1 MRVPYLSLLAI
12 LGLYI
17 FVTAPSL
24 PGIETRVAAHA
35 SNVANTAIAAAVAPH
50 AKNPPLPD
58 PVLTPGA
65 AIDVAVS
72 TLCEPGY
79 ARMQRHTARA
89 LKLAI
94 YAAYQIAPDSG
105 RYEIDH
111 LIPLALGGADIAS
124 NLWPQRYGDGSA
136 AEKDKLE
143 KFLHREVCAGKIPLR
158 VAQAEIAKDWRSTYR
173 KYFGE

>member
-24 PGIETRVAAHA
+24 PGVERSVVAHV
-35 SNVANTAIAAAVAPH
+35 SPAAAGRIASAPRTK
-50 AKNPPLPD
+50 APALPD
-58 PVLTPGA
+58 PALTPGA
-65 AIDVAVS
+65 VLDVALDR
-72 TLCEPGY
+72 LCAPNY
-79 ARMQRHTARA
+79 VRSQHPTSRA

-94 YAAYQIAPDSG
+94 YAAYRIAPDSG

-136 AEKDKLE
+136 AEKDRLE

-158 VAQAEIAKDWRSTYR
+158 VAQAEIAKDWRTTYR
-173 KYFGE
+173 KYFGD

>member
-24 PGIETRVAAHA
+24 PGVERSVVAHVSTEAGRIA
-35 SNVANTAIAAAVAPH
+35 TAPRAKAPS
-50 AKNPPLPD
+50 LPD
-58 PVLTPGA
+58 PGLTPGA
-65 AIDVAVS
+65 ASDVALDK
-72 TLCEPGY
+72 LCEPGY
-79 ARMQRHTARA
+79 ARSQRHTSRA

-94 YAAYQIAPDSG
+94 YAAYRIAPDSG

-111 LIPLALGGADIAS
+111 LIPIALGGADIAS

-136 AEKDKLE
+136 AEKDRLE
-143 KFLHREVCAGKIPLR
+143 KFLHREVCSGKIPLR
-158 VAQAEIAKDWRSTYR
+158 VAQAEIAKDWRMTYR
-173 KYFGE
+173 KYFGD